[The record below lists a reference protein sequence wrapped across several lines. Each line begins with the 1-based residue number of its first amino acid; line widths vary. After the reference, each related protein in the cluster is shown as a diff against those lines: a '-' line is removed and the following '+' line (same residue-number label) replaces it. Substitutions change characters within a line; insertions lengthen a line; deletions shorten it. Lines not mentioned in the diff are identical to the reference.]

1 MGPWQ
6 DGKAAKAEGKENRS
20 DTVKEANPSETLR
33 MQDESLFLL
42 ADMGEDW

>member
-20 DTVKEANPSETLR
+20 DTVKEANPSEILR
-33 MQDESLFLL
+33 MQD
-42 ADMGEDW
+42 ADMGADR